1 MRRWGAVL
9 ACAPRHSLG
18 HFFNFVRSACF
29 AARCAARI
37 PLCVYWV
44 PPSPTSAP
52 NSMGNQIDLRSCF
65 GGPAKAQE
73 SCGSPLCARNL
84 EVGCKRK
91 LQNWDH
97 PALVSI
103 MEPPFAN
110 PTFVEALGVATPIR
124 SHSILY
130 DITLHITLHVI
141 LHHITY
147 YITSCHIRLYCIIY
161 STKIYYN
168 MIL

>member
-1 MRRWGAVL
+1 MRCTDSPMCLLGA
-9 ACAPRHSLG
+9 P
-18 HFFNFVRSACF
+18 F
-29 AARCAARI
+29 
-37 PLCVYWV
+37 
-44 PPSPTSAP
+44 T
-52 NSMGNQIDLRSCF
+52 DLRAEFDGQSNRLAKLF
-65 GGPAKAQE
+65 WGGGTKAQE
-73 SCGSPLCARNL
+73 SCGSPLCTRNP